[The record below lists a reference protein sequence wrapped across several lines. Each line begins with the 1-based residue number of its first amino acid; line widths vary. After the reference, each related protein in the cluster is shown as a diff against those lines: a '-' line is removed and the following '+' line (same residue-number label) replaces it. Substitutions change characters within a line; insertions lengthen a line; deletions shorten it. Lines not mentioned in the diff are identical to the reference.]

1 MMEFKNIEGKVVDS
15 VKEVNFDREFTIFF
29 KDGSHIHIA
38 SRHDRYEDDYLD
50 IEYLDATTKEVE
62 RN

>member
-1 MMEFKNIEGKVVDS
+1 MEFKNIEGKVVDS
-15 VKEVNFDREFTIFF
+15 VKLDNCDTEATIFF
-29 KDGSHIHIA
+29 QDGSHINIT

-50 IEYLDATTKEVE
+50 IEYLDANTKEVE